1 MRDHFKAVMP
11 VLLAVLVGCPTQP
24 DPVVPPPTG
33 STETLLGTVIVI
45 GNERYDF
52 TADTSTPENP
62 LPNGITPD
70 NPLAGASFTRQTG
83 TSVVPADPF
92 SSLRE
97 KCFDSSPNAFTTLFT
112 SLKLELPTGT
122 PIEAGSSITLSGGVV
137 TFGTLS
143 RTALGQYGPASA
155 LPKAVPKTLL
165 VTVPG
170 ASGGFPASSDNISS
184 SSIQQL
190 RPDGLRPNGFKV
202 NEPNNIGK
210 QGDLDDTDITM
221 QWTKGP
227 VSSTGSSS
235 VVIMEF
241 YSIEQR
247 DNRVTCL
254 ANDDGEF
261 IFKAS
266 DPAYAQLKVGQV
278 NPPKVRFES
287 SARAVARVQKVNA
300 NSYLTTILVDRTVA
314 VPPI

>member
-1 MRDHFKAVMP
+1 MRDHFKAVIP
-11 VLLAVLVGCPTQP
+11 VLLVALVGCPTKP

-33 STETLLGTVIVI
+33 STDTLLGTVIVI

-52 TADTSTPENP
+52 NAEPA
-62 LPNGITPD
+62 TPD

-83 TSVVPADPF
+83 TQTIPSDPF
-92 SSLRE
+92 SGLRE
-97 KCFDSSPNAFTTLFT
+97 KCFDTSAGAFTTLFT

-137 TFGTLS
+137 AFGTLS
-143 RTALGQYGPASA
+143 RTALGQYGPVSV

-170 ASGGFPASSDNISS
+170 ASGGFPASSENISS
-184 SSIQQL
+184 LSVTA
-190 RPDGLRPNGFKV
+190 LRPNGFKV
-202 NEPNNIGK
+202 NEPNNISK
-210 QGDLDDTDITM
+210 QGDLDDSDITM

-227 VSSTGSSS
+227 VAAAGSSS

-241 YSIEQR
+241 YSVEQR
-247 DNRVTCL
+247 NNRVTCL

-266 DPAYAQLKVGQV
+266 DPTYAQLKVGQV
-278 NPPKVRFES
+278 NPKVRFES
-287 SARAVARVQKVNA
+287 SARAVARVNKVNA

>member
-33 STETLLGTVIVI
+33 STDTLLGTVIVI

-52 TADTSTPENP
+52 NADTSTP
-62 LPNGITPD
+62 D
-70 NPLAGASFTRQTG
+70 NPVAGASFSRQTG
-83 TSVVPADPF
+83 TQTIPSDPF

-97 KCFDSSPNAFTTLFT
+97 KCFDTSVGAATTLFT
-112 SLKLELPTGT
+112 SLKLELPSGT

-137 TFGTLS
+137 AFGTLS
-143 RTALGQYGPASA
+143 RTALGQYSPAST

-170 ASGGFPASSDNISS
+170 ASGGFPATSDNISS
-184 SSIQQL
+184 MSIENM
-190 RPDGLRPNGFKV
+190 RPNGFKV
-202 NEPNNIGK
+202 NEPPIGQ
-210 QGDLDDTDITM
+210 QGDLNDSDITRR
-221 QWTKGP
+221 WTPGP
-227 VSSTGSSS
+227 VSAAGSSS

-241 YSIEQR
+241 YSAEQR
-247 DNRVTCL
+247 DNRVACL

-266 DPAYAQLKVGQV
+266 DPTYAQLKVGQV

-300 NSYLTTILVDRTVA
+300 NSYLTTVLVDRTVA

>member
-24 DPVVPPPTG
+24 DPVIQPPG
-33 STETLLGTVIVI
+33 NTETLLGTVIVI

-52 TADTSTPENP
+52 NADTSTP
-62 LPNGITPD
+62 D
-70 NPLAGASFTRQTG
+70 NPVAGAIFTRQTG
-83 TSVVPADPF
+83 TQTIPSDPF

-97 KCFDSSPNAFTTLFT
+97 KCFDSSPNAFTTLFS

-143 RTALGQYGPASA
+143 RTALGQYSPASA

-184 SSIQQL
+184 LSLQQW

-202 NEPNNIGK
+202 NEPPIGS
-210 QGDLDDTDITM
+210 QGDLNSDPNDDPKNGDITRK
-221 QWTKGP
+221 WASGP
-227 VSSTGSSS
+227 VTASGSSS
-235 VVIMEF
+235 IVIMEF
-241 YSIEQR
+241 YGVTSR
-247 DNRVTCL
+247 DDRVTCL

-266 DPAYAQLKVGQV
+266 DPAYIKLALT
-278 NPPKVRFES
+278 NAKVRFES
-287 SARAVARVQKVNA
+287 SARAVARVNKVNT

>member
-52 TADTSTPENP
+52 NADSS
-62 LPNGITPD
+62 TPD
-70 NPLAGASFTRQTG
+70 NPVAGANFTRQTG
-83 TSVVPADPF
+83 TQTIPSDPF
-92 SSLRE
+92 AGLRE
-97 KCFDSSPNAFTTLFT
+97 KCFDTSAGAFTTLFT

-137 TFGTLS
+137 AFGTLS

-155 LPKAVPKTLL
+155 LPKTVPTTLL

-170 ASGGFPASSDNISS
+170 ATGGFPASSDNISS
-184 SSIQQL
+184 LSIKNL
-190 RPDGLRPNGFKV
+190 RADGLRASGFKV
-202 NEPNNIGK
+202 NEPPIGS
-210 QGDLDDTDITM
+210 QGDLEFDITRK
-221 QWTKGP
+221 WTPGP
-227 VSSTGSSS
+227 VAAAGSSS

-241 YSIEQR
+241 YSAEQR
-247 DNRVTCL
+247 NNRVTCL

-266 DPAYAQLKVGQV
+266 DPTYAQLKAGQV
-278 NPPKVRFES
+278 TPKVRFES
-287 SARAVARVQKVNA
+287 SSRAVARVNKVNA

-314 VPPI
+314 IPPAP

>member
-11 VLLAVLVGCPTQP
+11 VLLAVLVGCPTKP

-33 STETLLGTVIVI
+33 STETLLGTVIVV

-52 TADTSTPENP
+52 NAEPA
-62 LPNGITPD
+62 TPD
-70 NPLAGASFTRQTG
+70 NPVAGASFTRQSG
-83 TSVVPADPF
+83 TQTVPSDPF

-97 KCFDSSPNAFTTLFT
+97 KCFDTSPNAFTTLFT

-122 PIEAGSSITLSGGVV
+122 PIEAGSSITLSGGVA
-137 TFGTLS
+137 FGTLS

-165 VTVPG
+165 VSVPG
-170 ASGGFPASSDNISS
+170 ASGGFPTSSDNISS
-184 SSIQQL
+184 LNATALNPS
-190 RPDGLRPNGFKV
+190 GFKV
-202 NEPNNIGK
+202 NEPPIGS
-210 QGDLDDTDITM
+210 QGDLGSDITRR
-221 QWTKGP
+221 WTAGP
-227 VSSTGSSS
+227 VAAAGSSS
-235 VVIMEF
+235 VVIIEF
-241 YSIEQR
+241 YGVTSR
-247 DNRVTCL
+247 DDRVTCL

-266 DPAYAQLKVGQV
+266 DPAYAKLKLT
-278 NPPKVRFES
+278 NSKVRFES
-287 SARAVARVQKVNA
+287 SARAVARVNKVNA

>member
-24 DPVVPPPTG
+24 D
-33 STETLLGTVIVI
+33 TETLLGTVIVI

-52 TADTSTPENP
+52 NAEPA
-62 LPNGITPD
+62 TPD
-70 NPLAGASFTRQTG
+70 NSVAGASFTRQTG
-83 TSVVPADPF
+83 TQTVPSDPF
-92 SSLRE
+92 SNLRE
-97 KCFDSSPNAFTTLFT
+97 KCFDTSPNAFTTLFT

-122 PIEAGSSITLSGGVV
+122 PIEAGPSITLSGGVV
-137 TFGTLS
+137 AFGTLS
-143 RTALGQYGPASA
+143 RTALGQYSPTSA

-165 VTVPG
+165 VTVLG

-184 SSIQQL
+184 LSIQQL

-210 QGDLDDTDITM
+210 QGDLNDSDITM
-221 QWTKGP
+221 QWIKGP
-227 VSSTGSSS
+227 VAATGTSS

-241 YSIEQR
+241 YSATQR

-261 IFKAS
+261 VFKAS
-266 DPAYAQLKVGQV
+266 DPTYVQLKAGQV
-278 NPPKVRFES
+278 NPKVRFES
-287 SARAVARVQKVNA
+287 SARAVARVNKVNA

-314 VPPI
+314 IPPI